1 MRHFLQVKAG
11 DLVLY
16 DKLYFEGKDNNRYQT
31 ISMAYGSTT
40 RYSFCFD
47 NNMARFT
54 PKTVSFTLGMEEKAK
69 QSLGKLDN
77 IYILLII
84 TSCDSN
90 HINLR

>member
-1 MRHFLQVKAG
+1 MDYKILLELIGRFKQVKAG

-54 PKTVSFTLGMEEKAK
+54 PKTVSFTLSMEEKVK
-69 QSLGKLDN
+69 QSPGKFE
-77 IYILLII
+77 YSAILYAIK
-84 TSCDSN
+84 
-90 HINLR
+90 